1 MSGKHHWVKY
11 LPNFTG
17 FNNGQNM
24 QIVVQR
30 TSGHFP
36 LQAQCLIVAKNKVG
50 APKSCDISAI
60 HMICNPTE

>member
-1 MSGKHHWVKY
+1 
-11 LPNFTG
+11 
-17 FNNGQNM
+17 M

-50 APKSCDISAI
+50 NPKLLYFFFF
-60 HMICNPTE
+60 HLTYNPSEQW